1 MGLRLM
7 GKSSKRRALRNNDTL
22 NPHPEAVHDPL
33 FQENAFFEADD
44 LLQVKY
50 EMLRRVHS
58 DGWSVSRAADSFGF
72 SRVSYYKADRAL
84 REDGLN
90 GLLPR
95 KRGPKGAHKL
105 TEAVLDFV
113 RATRSEE
120 PDLAIEVLIERI
132 AQRFGICVHRRTL
145 ERALVRSKKKRQ
157 RLDN

>member
-1 MGLRLM
+1 M
-7 GKSSKRRALRNNDTL
+7 GKSSKQRALRNNDTL

-33 FQENAFFEADD
+33 FQENAFFDVDD

-58 DGWSVSRAADSFGF
+58 DGWTVSRAADSFGF

-120 PDLAIEVLIERI
+120 PDLAFEVLIERI

-145 ERALVRSKKKRQ
+145 VDKATAVKRFERI
-157 RLDN
+157 

>member
-1 MGLRLM
+1 M
-7 GKSSKRRALRNNDTL
+7 SESFKRRALRNNDSL

-33 FQENAFFEADD
+33 FQENAFFDTDD

-58 DGWSVSRAADSFGF
+58 DGWTVSRAADSFGF

-90 GLLPR
+90 GLLPH

-105 TEAVLDFV
+105 TKTVLDFV
-113 RATRSEE
+113 RTSRSEE
-120 PDLAIEVLIERI
+120 PDLPFQELIERI
-132 AQRFGICVHRRTL
+132 AQHFGIRIHRRTL
-145 ERALVRSKKKRQ
+145 ERALVGPKKKR
-157 RLDN
+157 LTK